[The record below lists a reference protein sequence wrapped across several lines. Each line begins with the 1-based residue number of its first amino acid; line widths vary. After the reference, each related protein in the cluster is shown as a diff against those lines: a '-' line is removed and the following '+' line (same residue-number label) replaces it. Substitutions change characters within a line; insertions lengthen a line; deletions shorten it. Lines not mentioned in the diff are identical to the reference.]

1 MQSTDRPS
9 GSTVLSMALAAAL
22 LAGGLAACSDDDTP
36 PTETDAQQADKA
48 PATRDGP
55 AVTAVQPRQPPQVP
69 ITQATADSRLEKVLV
84 GPQRTAAERARDQF
98 RHPME
103 TLQFFGIDR
112 GKNIIEIDP
121 GAGWYSAI
129 LSPMVKSMGSYY
141 AAVVDDTLPGVPA
154 YVAKDNAALKQRFAS
169 DRSSYDATRPLLR
182 KYNPDQP
189 VFGRPGSADMVLSFR
204 NAHNWIA
211 EGNAP
216 AYFKGFF
223 DVLESGGT
231 LGIVDHRANPGPATD
246 GVLGYVTEQQII
258 ELASAAGFRM
268 VGKSEINANPKD
280 TKDYPDGVWTL
291 PPSYALKDKDR
302 AKYAAI
308 GESDRMTLKFVKP

>member
-1 MQSTDRPS
+1 MQSTDRPF
-9 GSTVLSMALAAAL
+9 GKTMLSLAFTAAL
-22 LAGGLAACSDDDTP
+22 LAGLSACSDSE
-36 PTETDAQQADKA
+36 ETAQTQADAQDKDKSA
-48 PATRDGP
+48 EKREGP
-55 AVTAVQPRQPPQVP
+55 AVTAVQPRQAPQVP
-69 ITQATADSRLEKVLV
+69 IIKATSDGRLEKILV
-84 GPQRTAAERARDQF
+84 GPQRTDAERARDQY

-112 GKNIIEIDP
+112 GKNVIEIDP

-129 LSPMVKSMGSYY
+129 LSPMVHSIGSYY

-154 YVAKDNAALKQRFAS
+154 YVATDNAALKQRFVS
-169 DRSSYDATRPLLR
+169 DRSSYDVKRPVIR

-189 VFGRPGSADMVLSFR
+189 VFGPAASADMVLSFR

-211 EGNAP
+211 EGDAP

-223 DVLESGGT
+223 DVLKSGGT

-258 ELASAAGFRM
+258 ELATAAGFRM

-291 PPSYALKDKDR
+291 PPSYALKDVDR

-308 GESDRMTLKFVKP
+308 GESDRMTIKFVKP